1 MAKKL
6 SNIIGLFAF
15 FAVLFAF
22 AGRQGADVPQYR
34 DAPADFGGIS
44 MDDIRGQ
51 EVAMP
56 AAVEAVDTRG
66 GQPQMQRVAIYGDN
80 TLADYYK
87 VSVPLQ
93 QLADSVVA
101 IVKKSSLAYDEETGR
116 YTPLKVT
123 LVGENRNFAPGADF
137 YDQRI
142 LAFCSGSL
150 VGGSLV
156 LTAGHCTSNTP
167 GESSYFK
174 DVYVVFGWRQSG
186 AGQYEASFTADQ
198 VYEVSR
204 IVVHKLATGLI
215 GDMDRYQ
222 DYALLQL
229 DRAVRGRTPLALDRT
244 GDFLVQGNKIFL
256 AGYPIGMSVKITDPN
271 DASIQEIGR
280 NIYSTDLDAFGG
292 NSGGPVFDSYTRRI
306 MGVVVTANAKQFK
319 YTLNGAISA
328 RLAVDATR
336 NDRLAA
342 RMDARGGGVV
352 TVSQNV
358 LAGFTAEMA
367 KKGITVDEA
376 AKTISFPAGL
386 VYYNNEFLFGV
397 INNIGGGAS
406 SSGEPVRL
414 PAYEGIGTGVQRIDS
429 LIEAMTPLTEQERRV
444 CDAIG
449 ERMRASRPVIDP
461 SLMMLY
467 RKAKCDKGQMI

>member
-22 AGRQGADVPQYR
+22 AGRQGADTPQYR
-34 DAPADFGGIS
+34 DAPADFGIS
-44 MDDIRGQ
+44 MDDVRGQ

-56 AAVEAVDTRG
+56 AAVEAVDNRG
-66 GQPQMQRVAIYGDN
+66 SQPQLQPVAIYGDN

-93 QLADSVVA
+93 RLADSVVA
-101 IVKKSSLAYDEETGR
+101 IVRKSSLAYDENTGR

-123 LVGENRNFAPGADF
+123 LVGESRNFAPGADF

-150 VGGSLV
+150 VGESLV
-156 LTAGHCTSNTP
+156 LTAGHCISNDRND
-167 GESSYFK
+167 SSYFR

-186 AGQYEASFTADQ
+186 AGQYEASFTRDQ
-198 VYEVSR
+198 VYEVGR
-204 IVVHKLATGLI
+204 IVVHKLANGLI

-222 DYALLQL
+222 DYSLLQL
-229 DRAVRGRTPLALDRT
+229 DRAVNGRAPLALDRT
-244 GDFLVQGNKIFL
+244 GDFLVQGNKVFL
-256 AGYPIGMSVKITDPN
+256 AGYPIGMSVKITDPD

-319 YTLNGAISA
+319 YTLNGALSA
-328 RLAVDATR
+328 RLTVDATR

-342 RMDARGGGVV
+342 RRDERGGGVV
-352 TVSQNV
+352 TVSQNI

-367 KKGITVDEA
+367 KKGITVDGA
-376 AKTISFPAGL
+376 AGTIAFPSGL
-386 VYYNNEFLFGV
+386 VYYNNEFLFGL

-414 PAYEGIGTGVQRIDS
+414 PAYEGIGTGVQRIDA
-429 LIEAMTPLTEQERRV
+429 LIDAMTPLTAEERRV
-444 CDAIG
+444 CDAISA
-449 ERMRASRPVIDP
+449 RMRAGRPVIDP

-467 RKAKCDKGQMI
+467 RKAKCDRGQMI

>member
-1 MAKKL
+1 MTKKL
-6 SNIIGLFAF
+6 SNILGLFAF

-22 AGRQGADVPQYR
+22 AGRQGPDVPQYR

-44 MDDIRGQ
+44 ADDIRGQ

-56 AAVEAVDTRG
+56 AAVEAVDNRG
-66 GQPQMQRVAIYGDN
+66 GQPQLQPVAIYGDN

-101 IVKKSSLAYDEETGR
+101 IVKKSSLAFDENTRR
-116 YTPLKVT
+116 YAPLKVT
-123 LVGENRNFAPGADF
+123 LVGESRNFAPTADF
-137 YDQRI
+137 YDQRV

-156 LTAGHCTSNTP
+156 LTAGHCISSDRSN
-167 GESSYFK
+167 SSYFK

-186 AGQYEASFTADQ
+186 AGQYEASFTEDQ
-198 VYEVSR
+198 VYEVDR
-204 IVVHKLATGLI
+204 IVVHKLANGLI

-222 DYALLQL
+222 DYSLLQL
-229 DRAVRGRTPLALDRT
+229 DRAVRGRAPLALDRT
-244 GDFLVQGNKIFL
+244 GDFLVAGNKVFL
-256 AGYPIGMSVKITDPN
+256 AGYPIGMSVKITDPD
-271 DASIQEIGR
+271 DATIQEIGR

-306 MGVVVTANAKQFK
+306 TGVVVTANAKQFK
-319 YTLNGAISA
+319 YTLNSGFAA
-328 RLAVDATR
+328 RLAIDEGR

-342 RMDARGGGVV
+342 RSDERGAAL
-352 TVSQNV
+352 TVSRNI
-358 LAGFTAEMA
+358 LAGFTAEVA

-376 AKTISFPAGL
+376 NKSITFPAGL
-386 VYYNNEFLFGV
+386 VYYNNEFLAGV
-397 INNIGGGAS
+397 VNGLGGGRSA
-406 SSGEPVRL
+406 SGEPVRL
-414 PAYEGIGTGVQRIDS
+414 PAYEGIGTGVQRIDA
-429 LIEAMTPLTEQERRV
+429 LIEALTPLTPAERGF
-444 CDAIG
+444 CDSLGA
-449 ERMRASRPVIDP
+449 RMRASMPVIDP

-467 RKAKCDKGQMI
+467 RKSKCNKGQMI